1 MPFQTPY
8 MNTTEIGNDFENKV
22 FLLIKELL
30 EKDEFTVPGK
40 RSRIYQK
47 KGYYSENR
55 NSEIITDISIET
67 FLPEATDYS
76 ILNIIECKFLNKNVA
91 IDDIEEFDSKLTQIG
106 KHNTKGFIVSNKG
119 FGKTT
124 IKFAKSLKIGLL
136 KIKSNSEF
144 EWINYRKKYEP
155 IDFEKDETEA
165 FLAKAGNKVC
175 NNIADFLIEINAID
189 FYNQKDKYL
198 TVKYLTADYIKSIV
212 DRILK
217 YDVTNYS
224 ALDTKK
230 MIQFINERYSMEIKF
245 ERLTPI
251 MGKIEFHP
259 LKIVIDSTLDEH
271 RQRFTLCHEIGHLVL
286 HKKIFENK
294 IERKEDSEYTLSLNN
309 TITDMATRRIE
320 IQANIFAS
328 YLLLPSETFLLEVFK
343 FFIQNNIS
351 KNYIHLDKQPV
362 NQLLAS
368 RLISEMSNK
377 FNTSQEA
384 VRLRLIDTNLLKDT
398 TRFSYRDLLERT
410 KS

>member
-1 MPFQTPY
+1 

>member
-1 MPFQTPY
+1 
-8 MNTTEIGNDFENKV
+8 MNTTKTGNDFENRV

-55 NSEIITDISIET
+55 KSEIIMDISIET
-67 FLPEATDYS
+67 FLPDATEYS
-76 ILNIIECKFLNKNVA
+76 ILNVLECKFLNKNVA

-136 KIKSNSEF
+136 KVKSNNEF

-155 IDFEKDETEA
+155 IDFENDETEA
-165 FLAKAGNKVC
+165 FLAKVGNKVC
-175 NNIADFLIEINAID
+175 NNIANFLIEINAID
-189 FYNQKDKYL
+189 FYNQKDKFL
-198 TVKYLTADYIKSIV
+198 TVKYLTADYIKFIV

-217 YDVTNYS
+217 YDVTNYG

-230 MIQFINERYSMEIKF
+230 LIQFINERYSMEIKF
-245 ERLTPI
+245 ERLNPI
-251 MGKIEFHP
+251 MGKVEFDP

-294 IERKEDSEYTLSLNN
+294 IERKEDSEYTLSLNSN
-309 TITDMATRRIE
+309 ITDISTRRIE

-328 YLLLPSETFLLEVFK
+328 YLLLPSETFQLEVFK

-362 NQLLAS
+362 NQLLAG
-368 RLISEMSNK
+368 RLISEMSDK
-377 FNTSQEA
+377 FNSSQEA
-384 VRLRLIDTNLLKDT
+384 VRLRLIDTNLLKNT
-398 TRFSYRDLLERT
+398 TRFSYRNLLERT

>member
-1 MPFQTPY
+1 
-8 MNTTEIGNDFENKV
+8 MNTTKTGNDFENRV

-55 NSEIITDISIET
+55 KSEIITDISIET
-67 FLPEATDYS
+67 FLPEATEYS

-136 KIKSNSEF
+136 KVKSNNEF

-155 IDFEKDETEA
+155 IDFENDETEA
-165 FLAKAGNKVC
+165 FLAKVGNKVC
-175 NNIADFLIEINAID
+175 NNIADFLIEIKAID
-189 FYNQKDKYL
+189 FYNQKDKFL
-198 TVKYLTADYIKSIV
+198 TVKYLTAEYIKSIT

-217 YDVTNYS
+217 YDVTNYG

-230 MIQFINERYSMEIKF
+230 LIQFINGRYSMEIKF
-245 ERLTPI
+245 ERLSPI
-251 MGKIEFHP
+251 MGKVEFDP
-259 LKIVIDSTLDEH
+259 LKIIIDSTLDEH

-294 IERKEDSEYTLSLNN
+294 IERKEDSEYTLSLNS

-328 YLLLPSETFLLEVFK
+328 YLLLPSETFQLEVFK

-368 RLISEMSNK
+368 RLISEMSEK

-398 TRFSYRDLLERT
+398 TRFSYRNLLERT